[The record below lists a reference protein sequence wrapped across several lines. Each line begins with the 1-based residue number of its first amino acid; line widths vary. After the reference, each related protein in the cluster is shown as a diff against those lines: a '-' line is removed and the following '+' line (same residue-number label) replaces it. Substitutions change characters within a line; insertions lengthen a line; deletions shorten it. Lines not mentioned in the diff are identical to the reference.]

1 MLESELGKG
10 TAAHIYLP
18 RVPAPAPIF
27 HKKTRLSSMPT
38 GKETVLVVEDD
49 LSVRHVTVRTL
60 RLLGYDVVEAMRADE
75 AKRCIA
81 ERPEAIDLVVSDI
94 VLPDI
99 SGRDLAKWARAHS
112 PRTQV
117 VLISGYL
124 PYVTSG
130 GEDSYPACL
139 PKPFDPEQL
148 ATAVRSALDAALVH

>member
-1 MLESELGKG
+1 
-10 TAAHIYLP
+10 
-18 RVPAPAPIF
+18 
-27 HKKTRLSSMPT
+27 MPT

-60 RLLGYDVVEAMRADE
+60 RLLGYNVVEAMRADE
-75 AKRCIA
+75 AKRCITDH
-81 ERPEAIDLVVSDI
+81 PEVIDLVLSDI

-99 SGRDLAKWARAHS
+99 SGRDFAKWTRAHS

-130 GEDSYPACL
+130 DEDSYPACL

-148 ATAVRSALDAALVH
+148 ATTVRSALDAALVN